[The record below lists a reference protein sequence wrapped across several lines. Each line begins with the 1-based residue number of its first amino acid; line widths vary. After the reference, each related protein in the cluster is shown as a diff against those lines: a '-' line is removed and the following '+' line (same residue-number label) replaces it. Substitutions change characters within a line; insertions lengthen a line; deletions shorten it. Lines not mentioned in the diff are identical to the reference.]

1 MEEAEYLC
9 DRIGIMDEGSVIAQ
23 DTPKQLIKNYAK
35 NIPERTSQ
43 GNLEDVFLSLTGH
56 ELRET

>member
-9 DRIGIMDEGSVIAQ
+9 DRIAIMDEGSVIAQ
-23 DTPKQLIKNYAK
+23 DSPKQLIKDYAN
-35 NIPERTSQ
+35 NIPERTSR